1 MKAKLIIKKILAL
14 ALAGVLVVFGGSL
27 FMQSR
32 GGSAPASAQNAFSAR
47 AYAEP
52 EKTPDPVMN
61 GEPQQPKQPEQ
72 PLYRDPSAG
81 LRKDYN
87 ERPANKLD
95 IPAFL
100 RK

>member
-1 MKAKLIIKKILAL
+1 M
-14 ALAGVLVVFGGSL
+14 FGGAAP
-27 FMQSR
+27 QP
-32 GGSAPASAQNAFSAR
+32 GPASAQNAFSAR
-47 AYAEP
+47 PYADPEP
-52 EKTPDPVMN
+52 ER
-61 GEPQQPKQPEQ
+61 EPEPESERKPAE

-81 LRKDYN
+81 VRRDYG